1 MNTYKVYIKDNVE
14 HFQIWNNT
22 EDKLISEYHDFFTRA
37 LCDYVFL
44 QEDTIKKSGELI
56 ISAYQYMNAVSN
68 KTITDVQP
76 PHRELLNIS
85 PIYMFLQDQKQYF
98 YDEGLNPEY
107 LNSTWFDYPKDDK
120 GNISD
125 IEINKIILSEYSFIK
140 SYFNKVLNEE
150 KVKDINWG
158 RTLNTKIENI
168 DGIACQVLYPTHTS
182 DVVYFLFLE
191 MFKSDILF
199 KVCKRCEKIFPC
211 FYHKNIQFCERI
223 DKSLNET
230 CRQIKFSHLNDEFDT
245 SNDDT
250 RQIVLDIFE
259 KAYKR
264 QRGRVDYGSLDKSKF
279 KIWSKKARKQRDL
292 CLKQKLTIRDFE
304 DWIKENDWNY
314 EDEED

>member
-1 MNTYKVYIKDNVE
+1 MNIYKVYIKDNIE

-22 EDKLISEYHDFFTRA
+22 EDELISEYHDFFTRA
-37 LCDYVFL
+37 LCDYAFL

-68 KTITDVQP
+68 KIITDVQP

-85 PIYMFLQDQKQYF
+85 PIYMFLQDQKQSF

-120 GNISD
+120 GKISD
-125 IEINKIILSEYSFIK
+125 IEINKILLSEYSCIK

-150 KVKDINWG
+150 KATNINWG

-168 DGIACQVLYPTHTS
+168 DGISCQVLYPTHTS

-199 KVCKRCEKIFPC
+199 KVCKRCERIFPC
-211 FYHKNIQFCERI
+211 FYHKNVQFCERL
-223 DKSLNET
+223 DLYVKET
-230 CRQIKFSHLNDEFDT
+230 CRQIKFSHDYIEYDPNGDST
-245 SNDDT
+245 K
-250 RQIVLDIFE
+250 QMILDIYNR
-259 KAYKR
+259 AYRR
-264 QRGRVDYGSLDKSKF
+264 QRRRVDHDSLTVVKF

-292 CLKQKLTIRDFE
+292 CLKRKITINEFE
-304 DWIKENDWNY
+304 EWIKENDKNY
-314 EDEED
+314 DEED